1 MQIPSG
7 YGLKIN
13 CIYSA
18 PIRKTAL
25 SEKRSGKVYNK
36 MARTADY
43 VRKTK
48 ETDISLHLNLD
59 GTGSSSIHTGIG
71 FFDHMLDG
79 FARHGL
85 FDLKVNVAGDLAVD
99 CHHTIEDTG
108 IVLGNAIK
116 EAVGD
121 KKGIRRYGSCI
132 LPMDE
137 TLVLCAVDLSG
148 RPYLVFDGEF
158 TTDRVGYMDTEMVK
172 EFFYAISYTAGMNL
186 HIRVLS
192 GGNNHHMIEAMFKA
206 FAKALD
212 QATVIDPRITDI
224 LSTKGSL

>member
-1 MQIPSG
+1 MERIAD
-7 YGLKIN
+7 
-13 CIYSA
+13 C
-18 PIRKTAL
+18 
-25 SEKRSGKVYNK
+25 KR
-36 MARTADY
+36 T
-43 VRKTK
+43 TK
-48 ETDISLHLNLD
+48 ETDIALTLNLD
-59 GTGSSSIHTGIG
+59 GSGKADIDTGIG

-79 FARHGL
+79 FSRHGM
-85 FDLKVNVAGDLAVD
+85 FDLNVRVKGDLIVD

-108 IVLGNAIK
+108 IVLGTAIR

-121 KKGIRRYGSCI
+121 KKGMKRFGSCI

-148 RPYLVFDGEF
+148 RPYLTFDGEF

-186 HIRVLS
+186 HIKVLS

-206 FAKALD
+206 FARALD
-212 QATVIDPRITDI
+212 EATGFDPRITDI